1 MSYHNTSNP
10 ATNAQRQT
18 VNAQGQSAPA
28 GFHYMPDGTLMANN
42 DMYGYS
48 EKVIKNFAINTKD
61 IHSDGE
67 TRSFTISGDQGAIF
81 SIEVCD
87 DAATRNYYH
96 FDTKLFS
103 SSKPNLCLEEL
114 NGPYSFSVK
123 FPAATALHTY
133 TIEVTAHSV
142 DNIKTVHTRANE
154 VRFPDNTINH
164 NASTGSNSNILKKI
178 LYQDL
183 VKNLYLSCVAPS
195 KYTASTDQIDG
206 DTLHAPSNRIIID
219 GLVTDRKIVE
229 VGDKVTVTTDIS
241 STVHALVTAIDPDG
255 DNTNELE
262 IGFADG
268 VTDNAAITFTPAFNG
283 MTPHYTDD
291 TTGRA
296 ALTAASGGNLTTS
309 FTITCTALAGR
320 TFSILRAPTINDLCA
335 IIPISFDVTGN
346 SYSSISDED
355 TSGSTL
361 FYRWQIAN
369 IANLS
374 LGMSLDPA
382 RTGTGANTTTPATIS
397 NYRTTKIIKS
407 ITKRKYCTDINDITV
422 DDVFVDGVHDN
433 GNLITAMDRTGRVT
447 ARAGNIIF
455 STQQAAALDDDTS
468 VRIFAYGAQQIR
480 NATGMGITLSNVE
493 VKLTQIS
500 TTASESRTSA
510 SGLTLA
516 SVSNISTA
524 STIRGVGINPSLANP
539 RVTLKTADT
548 GPGDITLDASNTIV
562 SGQTYYFD
570 GASNIATI
578 TGTITVSNMT
588 IGDTTLYFDVERF
601 LSAV

>member
-1 MSYHNTSNP
+1 MAYHNMSN
-10 ATNAQRQT
+10 TQQST

-28 GFHYMPDGTLMANN
+28 GYHYMPDGTLMANN
-42 DMYGYS
+42 DMHGYS
-48 EKVIKNFAINTKD
+48 EKVIKNFAIDTKD
-61 IHSDGE
+61 VHSDGE

-81 SIEVCD
+81 SFEVYDD
-87 DAATRNYYH
+87 DAPRNYYH

-114 NGPYSFSVK
+114 NGSYSFSVK

-154 VRFPDNTINH
+154 VRFADDTINH

-195 KYTASTDQIDG
+195 KYTASTSAIASG
-206 DTLHAPSNRIIID
+206 HGITGTSLELTTGHAANRK
-219 GLVTDRKIVE
+219 RVE
-229 VGDKVTVTTDIS
+229 VGDKATSAGMTS
-241 STVHALVTAIDPDG
+241 GAHFLVTAIDPNG
-255 DNTNELE
+255 DNVDE
-262 IGFADG
+262 IGVNISATVG
-268 VTDNAAITFTPAFNG
+268 GLEAITFTPAFNS

-335 IIPISFDVTGN
+335 IIPISFDVTGS

-382 RTGTGANTTTPATIS
+382 RTGTGLNTTTPATIS

-422 DDVFVDGVHDN
+422 DDVFVDGVHPN

-447 ARAGNIIF
+447 AQAGNIIF
-455 STQQAAALDDDTS
+455 STQQAAALDDETN
-468 VRIFAYGAQQIR
+468 VRVFAYGAEQIR
-480 NATGMGITLSNVE
+480 NATGMGITLSNVNVE
-493 VKLTQIS
+493 LTQVS

-539 RVTLKTADT
+539 RVTLKTANT
-548 GPGDITLDASNTIV
+548 GSGDITLNASNTIV

-578 TGTITVSNMT
+578 TGTITVSNMA
-588 IGDTTLYFDVERF
+588 IADTTLYFDVERF
-601 LSAV
+601 LHAV

>member
-1 MSYHNTSNP
+1 MAYHNMLNMQG
-10 ATNAQRQT
+10 NG

-42 DMYGYS
+42 DMHGYI

-61 IHSDGE
+61 VHSDGE

-81 SIEVCD
+81 SFEVYD
-87 DAATRNYYH
+87 NAAPTNYYN
-96 FDTKLFS
+96 FDTNLFS
-103 SSKPNLCLEEL
+103 TLKHSSCLTGL
-114 NGPYSFSVK
+114 SGSYNFSVK
-123 FPAATALHTY
+123 FPAATTLHAY
-133 TIEVTAHSV
+133 TIEIITHTV
-142 DNIKTVHTRANE
+142 DNIKTVHAKGNT

-178 LYQDL
+178 LYQDV

-195 KYTASTDQIDG
+195 KYTASTDIING
-206 DTLHAPSNRIIID
+206 STTESPSNRIVID
-219 GLVTDRKIVE
+219 GAVTDRKIVE
-229 VGDKVTVTTDIS
+229 VGDKVTVGEEITS
-241 STVHALVTAIDPDG
+241 AVHALVTAIDPDG
-255 DNTNELE
+255 DNAKELE

-268 VTDNAAITFTPAFNG
+268 VTNDEIITFTPAFNG
-283 MTPHYTDD
+283 MTPHYTDA

-296 ALTAASGGNLTTS
+296 ALTAAPGGNLTTS

-335 IIPISFDVTGN
+335 ITAISFDVTGS

-382 RTGTGANTTTPATIS
+382 RTGTGLNTTTPATIS

-422 DDVFVDGVHDN
+422 DDVFVDGVHPN
-433 GNLITAMDRTGRVT
+433 GNLITHMDRTGRVT
-447 ARAGNIIF
+447 AQAGNIIF
-455 STQQAAALDDDTS
+455 SAQQAAALDDDTG

-493 VKLTQIS
+493 VELGQIS
-500 TTASESRTSA
+500 TTASVSRTSA

-539 RVTLKTADT
+539 SVTLKTAAT
-548 GPGDITLDASNTIV
+548 GSGDITLSTSNTIV

-570 GASNIATI
+570 GASNRATI
-578 TGTITVSNMT
+578 TGTITVSNMA

-601 LSAV
+601 LNAV

>member
-1 MSYHNTSNP
+1 MSNT
-10 ATNAQRQT
+10 QR
-18 VNAQGQSAPA
+18 NAQGQSAPA
-28 GFHYMPDGTLMANN
+28 GFHYMPDGTLMANA
-42 DMYGYS
+42 DMRGHG
-48 EKVIKNFAINTKD
+48 EKVIKNFAIDTKD
-61 IHSDGE
+61 VHSDGE

-81 SIEVCD
+81 SFEVYD
-87 DAATRNYYH
+87 DAAPRNYYH

-123 FPAATALHTY
+123 FPTATALHTY
-133 TIEVTAHSV
+133 TIEITAHSV

-154 VRFPDNTINH
+154 VRFPDDTINH

-178 LYQDL
+178 LYQDTI
-183 VKNLYLSCVAPS
+183 KNLYLSCVAPS
-195 KYTASTDQIDG
+195 KYTVSTDTING
-206 DTLHAPSNRIIID
+206 DTKESPSNRIVID

-229 VGDKVTVTTDIS
+229 VGDKVTTGGIDS
-241 STVHALVTAIDPDG
+241 ADHALVTAIDPDG
-255 DNTNELE
+255 NNTNELE

-268 VTDNAAITFTPAFNG
+268 VTDDAAITFTPAFNG
-283 MTPHYTDD
+283 MTPHYTDA

-296 ALTAASGGNLTTS
+296 ALTVASGGNLTTS

-335 IIPISFDVTGN
+335 IIPISFARDGS
-346 SYSSISDED
+346 SYLPISDED
-355 TSGSTL
+355 TSEGAL
-361 FYRWQIAN
+361 FYRWRIAN

-382 RTGTGANTTTPATIS
+382 RTGTGLNTTTPATIS

-422 DDVFVDGVHDN
+422 DDVFVDGAHDN

-447 ARAGNIIF
+447 AQAGNIIF
-455 STQQAAALDDDTS
+455 SAQQAAALDDDTG

-480 NATGMGITLSNVE
+480 NATGMGITLSNVKVE
-493 VKLTQIS
+493 LTQVS
-500 TTASESRTSA
+500 TTASESITSA

-548 GPGDITLDASNTIV
+548 GSGDITLDASNTIV

-578 TGTITVSNMT
+578 TGTITVSNMA
-588 IGDTTLYFDVERF
+588 IEDTALFFDVERF

>member
-1 MSYHNTSNP
+1 MAYHNMLNMQG
-10 ATNAQRQT
+10 NG

-42 DMYGYS
+42 DMHGYI

-61 IHSDGE
+61 VHSDGE

-81 SIEVCD
+81 SFEVYD

-154 VRFPDNTINH
+154 VRFADNTINH

-195 KYTASTDQIDG
+195 KYTASTNQIDNSKEN
-206 DTLHAPSNRIIID
+206 SNRIEID
-219 GLVTDRKIVE
+219 GLATDRKIVE
-229 VGDKVTVTTDIS
+229 VGDKVTVGDEITS
-241 STVHALVTAIDPDG
+241 SVHALVTAIDPDG
-255 DNTNELE
+255 NNTHELE
-262 IGFADG
+262 IGFTDS
-268 VTDNAAITFTPAFNG
+268 VTDDAAITFTPAFNG
-283 MTPHYTDD
+283 MTPHYKDT

-335 IIPISFDVTGN
+335 IIPISFDVASD
-346 SYSSISDED
+346 SYSPISDED

-382 RTGTGANTTTPATIS
+382 RTGTGLNTTTPATIS

-447 ARAGNIIF
+447 AQAGNIIF
-455 STQQAAALDDDTS
+455 SAQQAAALDDDTN
-468 VRIFAYGAQQIR
+468 VRVFAYGAQQIR

-493 VKLTQIS
+493 VELTQIS
-500 TTASESRTSA
+500 TTASVSRTSA

-539 RVTLKTADT
+539 SVTLKTAAT
-548 GPGDITLDASNTIV
+548 GSGDITLDASNTIV

-570 GASNIATI
+570 GASNRATI
-578 TGTITVSNMT
+578 TGTITVSNMA
-588 IGDTTLYFDVERF
+588 IADTTLYFDVERF
-601 LSAV
+601 LHAV

>member
-1 MSYHNTSNP
+1 MAYHNMSN
-10 ATNAQRQT
+10 TQR
-18 VNAQGQSAPA
+18 NAQGQSAPA
-28 GFHYMPDGTLMANN
+28 GFHYMPDGTLMANA
-42 DMYGYS
+42 DMRGHG
-48 EKVIKNFAINTKD
+48 EKVIKNFAIDTKD
-61 IHSDGE
+61 VHSDGE

-81 SIEVCD
+81 SFEVYD
-87 DAATRNYYH
+87 NAATRNYYH

-133 TIEVTAHSV
+133 TIEITAHSV
-142 DNIKTVHTRANE
+142 DNIKTVHTKANE
-154 VRFPDNTINH
+154 VRFADDTINH

-178 LYQDL
+178 LYQDV

-195 KYTASTDQIDG
+195 KYTASTDTINGSTTDV
-206 DTLHAPSNRIIID
+206 PSNRIVID
-219 GLVTDRKIVE
+219 GKATGRKIVE
-229 VGDKVTVTTDIS
+229 VGDKVTTDGIDS
-241 STVHALVTAIDPDG
+241 AVHALVTAIDPDG
-255 DNTNELE
+255 DNAKELE

-268 VTDNAAITFTPAFNG
+268 VTNDETITFTPAFNG
-283 MTPHYTDD
+283 MTPHYTDA

-335 IIPISFDVTGN
+335 IIPISFARDGS
-346 SYSSISDED
+346 SYLPISDED
-355 TSGSTL
+355 TSEGAL

-382 RTGTGANTTTPATIS
+382 RTGTGLNTTTPATIS

-422 DDVFVDGVHDN
+422 DDVFVDGAHDN

-447 ARAGNIIF
+447 AQAGNIIF
-455 STQQAAALDDDTS
+455 SAQQAAALDDATG

-480 NATGMGITLSNVE
+480 NATGMGITLSNVKVE
-493 VKLTQIS
+493 LTQVS
-500 TTASESRTSA
+500 TTASESKTGA

-548 GPGDITLDASNTIV
+548 GSGDITLDASNTIV

-578 TGTITVSNMT
+578 TGTITVSNMA

>member
-1 MSYHNTSNP
+1 MSNT
-10 ATNAQRQT
+10 QR
-18 VNAQGQSAPA
+18 NAQGQSAPA

-42 DMYGYS
+42 DMHGYI
-48 EKVIKNFAINTKD
+48 EKVIKNFAIDTKD
-61 IHSDGE
+61 VHSDGE

-81 SIEVCD
+81 SFEVYD
-87 DAATRNYYH
+87 NAATRNYYH

-133 TIEVTAHSV
+133 TIEITAHSV
-142 DNIKTVHTRANE
+142 DNIKTVHTKANE
-154 VRFPDNTINH
+154 VRFADDTINH

-195 KYTASTDQIDG
+195 KYTASINQIDNSKEN
-206 DTLHAPSNRIIID
+206 SNRIEID
-219 GLVTDRKIVE
+219 GLATDRKIVE
-229 VGDKVTVTTDIS
+229 VGDKVTVGNEITS
-241 STVHALVTAIDPDG
+241 SVHALVTAIDPDG
-255 DNTNELE
+255 NNTHELE
-262 IGFADG
+262 IGFTDS
-268 VTDNAAITFTPAFNG
+268 VTDDAAITFTPAFNG

-335 IIPISFDVTGN
+335 IIPISFARDDS
-346 SYSSISDED
+346 SYLPISDED

-382 RTGTGANTTTPATIS
+382 RTGTGLNTTTPATIS

-422 DDVFVDGVHDN
+422 DDVFVDGIHPN
-433 GNLITAMDRTGRVT
+433 GNLITTMDRTGRVT
-447 ARAGNIIF
+447 AQAGNIIF
-455 STQQAAALDDDTS
+455 SAQQAAALDDDTN
-468 VRIFAYGAQQIR
+468 VRVFAYGAQQIR

-493 VKLTQIS
+493 VELGQIS
-500 TTASESRTSA
+500 TTASVSRTSA

-539 RVTLKTADT
+539 SVTLKTAAT
-548 GPGDITLDASNTIV
+548 GSGDITLDASNTIV

-570 GASNIATI
+570 GASNRATI
-578 TGTITVSNMT
+578 TGTITVSNMA
-588 IGDTTLYFDVERF
+588 IADTALFFDVERF

>member
-1 MSYHNTSNP
+1 MSNT
-10 ATNAQRQT
+10 QR
-18 VNAQGQSAPA
+18 NAQGQSAPA
-28 GFHYMPDGTLMANN
+28 GFHYMPDGTLMANA
-42 DMYGYS
+42 DMRGHG

-61 IHSDGE
+61 VHSNGE

-81 SIEVCD
+81 SFEVYD
-87 DAATRNYYH
+87 DAAPRNYYH

-133 TIEVTAHSV
+133 TIEITAHSV

-178 LYQDL
+178 LYQDV

-195 KYTASTDQIDG
+195 KYTASTSAIASG
-206 DTLHAPSNRIIID
+206 RGTTGTSLELTTGHAANRK
-219 GLVTDRKIVE
+219 RVE
-229 VGDKVTVTTDIS
+229 VGDKATS
-241 STVHALVTAIDPDG
+241 AGMEKEYHFLVTAIDPNGNNVD
-255 DNTNELE
+255 E
-262 IGFADG
+262 IGVNISATVG
-268 VTDNAAITFTPAFNG
+268 GLEAITFTPAFNS

-335 IIPISFDVTGN
+335 ITTISFDVTGS
-346 SYSSISDED
+346 SYLSISDED

-382 RTGTGANTTTPATIS
+382 RTGTGLNTTTPATIS

-422 DDVFVDGVHDN
+422 DDVFVVGVHPN

-447 ARAGNIIF
+447 AQAGNIIF
-455 STQQAAALDDDTS
+455 SAQQAAALDDYTG
-468 VRIFAYGAQQIR
+468 VRIFAYGAEQIR
-480 NATGMGITLSNVE
+480 NATGMGITLSNVNVE
-493 VKLTQIS
+493 LTQVS

-539 RVTLKTADT
+539 RVTLKSAAT
-548 GPGDITLDASNTIV
+548 GSGDITLDASNTIV

-570 GASNIATI
+570 GASNVATI
-578 TGTITVSNMT
+578 TGTITVSNMA
-588 IGDTTLYFDVERF
+588 IADTALFFDVERF

>member
-1 MSYHNTSNP
+1 MLNMQGNG
-10 ATNAQRQT
+10 

-42 DMYGYS
+42 DMHGYS
-48 EKVIKNFAINTKD
+48 EKVIKNFAIDTKD
-61 IHSDGE
+61 VHSDGE

-81 SIEVCD
+81 SFEVYDD
-87 DAATRNYYH
+87 DAPRNYYH

-133 TIEVTAHSV
+133 TIEITAHSV

-178 LYQDL
+178 LYQDTI
-183 VKNLYLSCVAPS
+183 KNLYLSCVAPS
-195 KYTASTDQIDG
+195 KYTASTDIING
-206 DTLHAPSNRIIID
+206 STTEIPSNRIVID
-219 GLVTDRKIVE
+219 GAVTDRKIVE
-229 VGDKVTVTTDIS
+229 VGDKVTTDGIDS
-241 STVHALVTAIDPDG
+241 AVHALVTAIDPDG
-255 DNTNELE
+255 DNAKELE

-268 VTDNAAITFTPAFNG
+268 VTNDETITFTPAFNG
-283 MTPHYTDD
+283 MTPHYTDA

-309 FTITCTALAGR
+309 FAITCTALAGR

-335 IIPISFDVTGN
+335 IIPISFARDGS
-346 SYSSISDED
+346 SYSPISDED
-355 TSGSTL
+355 TDGSAL
-361 FYRWQIAN
+361 FYRWRIAN

-407 ITKRKYCTDINDITV
+407 ITKHKYCTDINDITV
-422 DDVFVDGVHDN
+422 DDVFVGGVHDN

-447 ARAGNIIF
+447 AQAGNIIF
-455 STQQAAALDDDTS
+455 SAQQAAALDEDPG

-480 NATGMGITLSNVE
+480 NATGMGITLSNVKVE
-493 VKLTQIS
+493 LTQVS
-500 TTASESRTSA
+500 TTASESITSA
-510 SGLTLA
+510 SGLTFA
-516 SVSNISTA
+516 DVSNISTA
-524 STIRGVGINPSLANP
+524 STIRGIGMNPSLANP
-539 RVTLKTADT
+539 SVTLKTAAT
-548 GPGDITLDASNTIV
+548 GSGDVTLDASNTIV

>member
-1 MSYHNTSNP
+1 MAYHNMSN
-10 ATNAQRQT
+10 TQR
-18 VNAQGQSAPA
+18 NAQGQSAPA

-42 DMYGYS
+42 DMNGYG

-61 IHSDGE
+61 VHSDGE
-67 TRSFTISGDQGAIF
+67 TRSFTINGDQGAIF
-81 SIEVCD
+81 SFEVYD
-87 DAATRNYYH
+87 DATTRNYYH

-114 NGPYSFSVK
+114 SGPYSFSVK

-133 TIEVTAHSV
+133 TIEITAHSV
-142 DNIKTVHTRANE
+142 DNIKTVHTKANE
-154 VRFPDNTINH
+154 VRFADDTINH

-195 KYTASTDQIDG
+195 KYTVSSDIIDG
-206 DTLHAPSNRIIID
+206 DTIASPSNRIIID
-219 GLVTDRKIVE
+219 SLVTDRKIVE

-268 VTDNAAITFTPAFNG
+268 VTDREVITFTPAFNG
-283 MTPHYTDD
+283 MTPHYTDA

-335 IIPISFDVTGN
+335 IIPISFAVASS

-355 TSGSTL
+355 TSGST

-382 RTGTGANTTTPATIS
+382 RTGTGLNTTTPATIS

-422 DDVFVDGVHDN
+422 DDVFVDGIHPN
-433 GNLITAMDRTGRVT
+433 GNLITTMDRTGRVT
-447 ARAGNIIF
+447 AQAGNIIF
-455 STQQAAALDDDTS
+455 STQQAAALDNETG
-468 VRIFAYGAQQIR
+468 VRIFAYGDQIR
-480 NATGMGITLSNVE
+480 SATGMGITLSNVE

-500 TTASESRTSA
+500 TTASESITSA

-548 GPGDITLDASNTIV
+548 GSGDITLGASNTIV

-578 TGTITVSNMT
+578 TGTITVSNMA

-601 LSAV
+601 LHAV

>member
-1 MSYHNTSNP
+1 MAYHNMSN
-10 ATNAQRQT
+10 TQR
-18 VNAQGQSAPA
+18 NAQGQSAPA
-28 GFHYMPDGTLMANN
+28 GFHYMPDGTLMANA
-42 DMYGYS
+42 DMRGHG
-48 EKVIKNFAINTKD
+48 EKVIKNFAIDTKD
-61 IHSDGE
+61 VHSDGE

-81 SIEVCD
+81 SIEVYD
-87 DAATRNYYH
+87 DAAPHKNYYH

-103 SSKPNLCLEEL
+103 SSNSSGILTLPNPCLEEL

-133 TIEVTAHSV
+133 TIEITAHSV

-154 VRFPDNTINH
+154 VRFADDTINH

-195 KYTASTDQIDG
+195 KYTDSTSAIASGRGTTG
-206 DTLHAPSNRIIID
+206 TSLELTTGHAANRK
-219 GLVTDRKIVE
+219 RVE
-229 VGDKVTVTTDIS
+229 VGDKATSAGMTS
-241 STVHALVTAIDPDG
+241 EAHFLVTAIGPG
-255 DNTNELE
+255 DNVDE
-262 IGFADG
+262 IGVNISAT
-268 VTDNAAITFTPAFNG
+268 VLSEEAITFTPAFNG

-335 IIPISFDVTGN
+335 IIPISFDVASD
-346 SYSSISDED
+346 SYSPISDED
-355 TSGSTL
+355 TSEGAL

-382 RTGTGANTTTPATIS
+382 RTGTGLNTTTPATIS

-447 ARAGNIIF
+447 AQAGNIIF
-455 STQQAAALDDDTS
+455 SAQQAAALDDDTG

-493 VKLTQIS
+493 VELGQIS
-500 TTASESRTSA
+500 TTASVSRTSA

-539 RVTLKTADT
+539 SVTLKTAAT
-548 GPGDITLDASNTIV
+548 GSGDITLDASNTIV

>member
-1 MSYHNTSNP
+1 MSNTQQS
-10 ATNAQRQT
+10 T

-28 GFHYMPDGTLMANN
+28 GYHYMPDGTLMANN
-42 DMYGYS
+42 DMHGYS
-48 EKVIKNFAINTKD
+48 EKVIKNFAIDTKD
-61 IHSDGE
+61 VHSDGE

-81 SIEVCD
+81 SFEVYD
-87 DAATRNYYH
+87 NAATRNYYH

-114 NGPYSFSVK
+114 NGSYSFSVK

-154 VRFPDNTINH
+154 VRFPDDTINH

-195 KYTASTDQIDG
+195 KYTASTSAIASG
-206 DTLHAPSNRIIID
+206 HGITGTSLELTTGHAANRK
-219 GLVTDRKIVE
+219 RVE
-229 VGDKVTVTTDIS
+229 VGDKATSAGMTS
-241 STVHALVTAIDPDG
+241 GAHFLVTAIDPNG
-255 DNTNELE
+255 DNVDE
-262 IGFADG
+262 IGVNISATVG
-268 VTDNAAITFTPAFNG
+268 GLEAITFTPAFNS

-335 IIPISFDVTGN
+335 IIPISFDVTGS

-374 LGMSLDPA
+374 LWMSLDPA
-382 RTGTGANTTTPATIS
+382 RTGTGLNTTTPATIS

-422 DDVFVDGVHDN
+422 DDVFVDGVHPN

-447 ARAGNIIF
+447 AQAGNIIF
-455 STQQAAALDDDTS
+455 STQQAAALDDETN
-468 VRIFAYGAQQIR
+468 VRVFAYGAEQIR
-480 NATGMGITLSNVE
+480 NATGMGITLSNVNVE
-493 VKLTQIS
+493 LTQVS

-539 RVTLKTADT
+539 RVTLKTANT
-548 GPGDITLDASNTIV
+548 GSGDITLNASNTIV

-578 TGTITVSNMT
+578 TGTITVSNMA
-588 IGDTTLYFDVERF
+588 IADTTLYFDVERF
-601 LSAV
+601 LHAV

>member
-1 MSYHNTSNP
+1 MPYHPHKNYSFIKTFNGV
-10 ATNAQRQT
+10 T
-18 VNAQGQSAPA
+18 APA
-28 GFHYMPDGTLMANN
+28 GFHYMSDGTLMSDA
-42 DMYGYS
+42 DHITIHGYI
-48 EKVIKNFAINTKD
+48 EKVIKNFAIDTRD
-61 IHSDGE
+61 IHSSGE
-67 TRSFTISGDQGAIF
+67 TRSFSINGDDGAIF
-81 SIEVCD
+81 SIEIYD
-87 DAATRNYYH
+87 NAATTNYYD
-96 FDTKLFS
+96 FDTNLFS
-103 SSKPNLCLEEL
+103 TSKDSSCLTGL
-114 NGPYSFSVK
+114 SGLYNFSVK
-123 FPAATALHTY
+123 FPAATTLHTY
-133 TIEVTAHSV
+133 TIEITTHTV
-142 DNIKTVHTRANE
+142 DNIKTVHAKGNT

-178 LYQDL
+178 LYQDV

-195 KYTASTDQIDG
+195 KYTASTDIING
-206 DTLHAPSNRIIID
+206 DTDVSNRIIID
-219 GLVTDRKIVE
+219 SLVTDRKIVE
-229 VGDKVTVTTDIS
+229 VGDKVTVSDEIT

-255 DNTNELE
+255 DNNNELE
-262 IGFADG
+262 IGFADS
-268 VTDNAAITFTPAFNG
+268 VTNNADITFTPAFNG
-283 MTPHYTDD
+283 MKPHYTDA

-309 FTITCTALAGR
+309 FTITCLALAGR

-335 IIPISFDVTGN
+335 IIPITFG
-346 SYSSISDED
+346 
-355 TSGSTL
+355 SGSAIVGENTDSSSL
-361 FYRWQIAN
+361 FYRWPVTN

-382 RTGTGANTTTPATIS
+382 RTGTGLNTTTPATIS
-397 NYRTTKIIKS
+397 NYRTTKTLKS
-407 ITKRKYCTDINDITV
+407 ISKGKYCTNVINTTV
-422 DDVFVDGVHDN
+422 DDVFVGGLDPS
-433 GNLITAMDRTGRVT
+433 NLGAITTMDRNGRVT
-447 ARAGNIIF
+447 AQAGNIIF
-455 STQQAAALDDDTS
+455 STQQATALASDAH
-468 VRIFAYGAQQIR
+468 VRMFAYGAQQIR
-480 NATGMGITLSNVE
+480 NATGMGITLSDVNVE
-493 VKLTQIS
+493 LTQIS

-539 RVTLKTADT
+539 SVTLKTAAT
-548 GPGDITLDASNTIV
+548 GSGDITLDASNKIV

>member
-1 MSYHNTSNP
+1 MSYHNMSN
-10 ATNAQRQT
+10 TQQST

-28 GFHYMPDGTLMANN
+28 GYHYMPDGTLMANN
-42 DMYGYS
+42 DMHGYS
-48 EKVIKNFAINTKD
+48 EKVIKNFAIDTKD
-61 IHSDGE
+61 VHSDGE

-81 SIEVCD
+81 SFEVYD
-87 DAATRNYYH
+87 NAATRNYYH

-114 NGPYSFSVK
+114 NGSYSFSVK

-154 VRFPDNTINH
+154 VRFPDDTINH

-195 KYTASTDQIDG
+195 KYTASTSAIASG
-206 DTLHAPSNRIIID
+206 HGITGTSLELTTGHAANRK
-219 GLVTDRKIVE
+219 RVE
-229 VGDKVTVTTDIS
+229 VGDKATSAGMTS
-241 STVHALVTAIDPDG
+241 GAHFLVTAIDPNG
-255 DNTNELE
+255 DNVDE
-262 IGFADG
+262 IGVNISATVG
-268 VTDNAAITFTPAFNG
+268 GLEAITFTPAFNS

-335 IIPISFDVTGN
+335 IIPISFDVTGS

-382 RTGTGANTTTPATIS
+382 RTGTGLNTTTPATIS

-422 DDVFVDGVHDN
+422 DDVFVDGVHPN

-447 ARAGNIIF
+447 AQAGNIIF
-455 STQQAAALDDDTS
+455 STQQAAALDDETN
-468 VRIFAYGAQQIR
+468 VRVFAYGAEQIR
-480 NATGMGITLSNVE
+480 NATGMGITLSNVNVE
-493 VKLTQIS
+493 LTQVS

-539 RVTLKTADT
+539 RVTLKTANT
-548 GPGDITLDASNTIV
+548 GSGDITLNASNTIV

-578 TGTITVSNMT
+578 TGTITVSNMA
-588 IGDTTLYFDVERF
+588 IADTTLYFDVERF
-601 LSAV
+601 LHAV

>member
-1 MSYHNTSNP
+1 MAYHNMSN
-10 ATNAQRQT
+10 TQR
-18 VNAQGQSAPA
+18 NAQGQSAPA
-28 GFHYMPDGTLMANN
+28 GFHYMPDGTLMANA
-42 DMYGYS
+42 DMRGHG

-61 IHSDGE
+61 VHSDGE
-67 TRSFTISGDQGAIF
+67 TRIFTISGDQGAIF
-81 SIEVCD
+81 SFEVYD

-123 FPAATALHTY
+123 FPAATALHAY
-133 TIEVTAHSV
+133 TIEITAHSV

-178 LYQDL
+178 LYQDV

-195 KYTASTDQIDG
+195 KYTASTSAIASG
-206 DTLHAPSNRIIID
+206 RGTTGTSLELTTGHAANR
-219 GLVTDRKIVE
+219 KKVE
-229 VGDKVTVTTDIS
+229 VGDKATS
-241 STVHALVTAIDPDG
+241 AGMEKEYHFLVTAIDPNGNNVD
-255 DNTNELE
+255 E
-262 IGFADG
+262 IGVNISAT
-268 VTDNAAITFTPAFNG
+268 VLSEEAITFTPAFNG
-283 MTPHYTDD
+283 MTPHYKDT

-335 IIPISFDVTGN
+335 ITTISFDVTGS

-382 RTGTGANTTTPATIS
+382 RTETGLNTPATIS

-447 ARAGNIIF
+447 AQAGNIIF
-455 STQQAAALDDDTS
+455 SAQQAAALDDDTG
-468 VRIFAYGAQQIR
+468 VRIFAYGAEQIR
-480 NATGMGITLSNVE
+480 NATGMGITLSNVKVE
-493 VKLTQIS
+493 LTQVS
-500 TTASESRTSA
+500 TTASESITSA
-510 SGLTLA
+510 SGLTFA
-516 SVSNISTA
+516 DVSNISTA

-539 RVTLKTADT
+539 RVTLKSAAT
-548 GPGDITLDASNTIV
+548 GSGDITLDASNTIV

-570 GASNIATI
+570 GASNVATI
-578 TGTITVSNMT
+578 TGTITVSNMA
-588 IGDTTLYFDVERF
+588 IADTALYFDVERF

>member
-1 MSYHNTSNP
+1 MSYHNMLNMQG
-10 ATNAQRQT
+10 NG

-28 GFHYMPDGTLMANN
+28 GFHYMPDGTLMANA
-42 DMYGYS
+42 DMRGHG

-61 IHSDGE
+61 VHSDGE
-67 TRSFTISGDQGAIF
+67 TRIFTISGDQGAIF
-81 SIEVCD
+81 SFEVYD

-123 FPAATALHTY
+123 FPAATTLHAY
-133 TIEVTAHSV
+133 TIEIITHTV
-142 DNIKTVHTRANE
+142 DNIKTVHTKANE
-154 VRFPDNTINH
+154 VRFADDTINH

-195 KYTASTDQIDG
+195 KYTASTNQIDNSKEN
-206 DTLHAPSNRIIID
+206 SNRIEID
-219 GLVTDRKIVE
+219 GLATDRKIVE
-229 VGDKVTVTTDIS
+229 VGDKVTVGEEIT

-255 DNTNELE
+255 NNTHELE
-262 IGFADG
+262 IGFTDS
-268 VTDNAAITFTPAFNG
+268 VTDEEVITFTPAFNG
-283 MTPHYTDD
+283 MTPHYTDA
-291 TTGRA
+291 TTGRV
-296 ALTAASGGNLTTS
+296 ALTAAPGGNLTTS

-335 IIPISFDVTGN
+335 IIPISFDVASE

-382 RTGTGANTTTPATIS
+382 RTGTGLNTTTPATIS

-407 ITKRKYCTDINDITV
+407 ITKHKYCTDINDITV
-422 DDVFVDGVHDN
+422 DDVFVDGIHPN

-447 ARAGNIIF
+447 AQAGNIIF
-455 STQQAAALDDDTS
+455 SAQQAEALDDDTG

-480 NATGMGITLSNVE
+480 NATGMGITLSNVKVE
-493 VKLTQIS
+493 LTQVS
-500 TTASESRTSA
+500 TTASESITSA
-510 SGLTLA
+510 SGLTFA
-516 SVSNISTA
+516 DVSNISTA

-539 RVTLKTADT
+539 SVTLKTAAT
-548 GPGDITLDASNTIV
+548 GSGDITLDASNTIV

-578 TGTITVSNMT
+578 TGTITVSNMA
-588 IGDTTLYFDVERF
+588 IADNTTLYFDVERF
-601 LSAV
+601 LHAV

>member
-1 MSYHNTSNP
+1 MAYHNMSN
-10 ATNAQRQT
+10 TQQST

-28 GFHYMPDGTLMANN
+28 GYHYMPDGTLMANN
-42 DMYGYS
+42 DMHGYS
-48 EKVIKNFAINTKD
+48 EKVIKNFAIDTKD
-61 IHSDGE
+61 VHSDGE

-81 SIEVCD
+81 SFEVYD

-114 NGPYSFSVK
+114 NGSYSFSVK

-154 VRFPDNTINH
+154 VRFPDDTINH

-195 KYTASTDQIDG
+195 KYTASTSAIASG
-206 DTLHAPSNRIIID
+206 HGITGTSLELTTGHAANRK
-219 GLVTDRKIVE
+219 RVE
-229 VGDKVTVTTDIS
+229 VGDKATSAGMTS
-241 STVHALVTAIDPDG
+241 GAHFLVTAIDPNG
-255 DNTNELE
+255 DNVDE
-262 IGFADG
+262 IGVNISATVG
-268 VTDNAAITFTPAFNG
+268 GLEAITFTPAFNS

-335 IIPISFDVTGN
+335 IIPISFDVTGS

-382 RTGTGANTTTPATIS
+382 RTGTGLNTTTPATIS

-422 DDVFVDGVHDN
+422 DDVFVDGVHPN

-447 ARAGNIIF
+447 AQAGNIIF
-455 STQQAAALDDDTS
+455 STQQAAALDDETN
-468 VRIFAYGAQQIR
+468 VRVFAYGAEQIR
-480 NATGMGITLSNVE
+480 NATGMGITLSNVNVE
-493 VKLTQIS
+493 LTQVS

-539 RVTLKTADT
+539 RVTLKTANT
-548 GPGDITLDASNTIV
+548 GSGDITLNASNTIV

-578 TGTITVSNMT
+578 TGTITVSNMA
-588 IGDTTLYFDVERF
+588 IADTTLYFDVERF
-601 LSAV
+601 LHAV

>member
-1 MSYHNTSNP
+1 MAYHNMLNMRG
-10 ATNAQRQT
+10 NG

-42 DMYGYS
+42 DMHGYI
-48 EKVIKNFAINTKD
+48 EKVIKNFAIDTKD
-61 IHSDGE
+61 VHSDGE

-81 SIEVCD
+81 SFEVYD

-96 FDTKLFS
+96 FHTKLFS

-133 TIEVTAHSV
+133 TIEITAHSV
-142 DNIKTVHTRANE
+142 DNIKTVHTKANE

-195 KYTASTDQIDG
+195 KYTVSTDTIHG
-206 DTLHAPSNRIIID
+206 DTSDSNRIIIH
-219 GLVTDRKIVE
+219 GLVADRKIVE
-229 VGDKVTVTTDIS
+229 VGDKVTTEGIG

-255 DNTNELE
+255 NNTHELE
-262 IGFADG
+262 IGFTDS
-268 VTDNAAITFTPAFNG
+268 VTGEEVITFTPAFNG
-283 MTPHYTDD
+283 MTPHYKDT

-335 IIPISFDVTGN
+335 ITTINFARDGS
-346 SYSSISDED
+346 SYSPISDED

-382 RTGTGANTTTPATIS
+382 RTGTGLNTTTPATIS

-422 DDVFVDGVHDN
+422 DDVFVDGVHPN
-433 GNLITAMDRTGRVT
+433 GNLITHMDRTGRVT
-447 ARAGNIIF
+447 AQAGNIIF
-455 STQQAAALDDDTS
+455 SAQQAAALDDDTG

-493 VKLTQIS
+493 VELTQIS
-500 TTASESRTSA
+500 TTASVSRTSA

-539 RVTLKTADT
+539 SVTLKTAAT
-548 GPGDITLDASNTIV
+548 GSGDITLSTSNTIV

-570 GASNIATI
+570 GASNRATI
-578 TGTITVSNMT
+578 TGTITVSNMA

-601 LSAV
+601 LHAV

>member
-1 MSYHNTSNP
+1 MAYHNMSN
-10 ATNAQRQT
+10 TQQ
-18 VNAQGQSAPA
+18 NAQGQSAPA

-42 DMYGYS
+42 DMNGYS
-48 EKVIKNFAINTKD
+48 EKVIKNFAIDTKD
-61 IHSDGE
+61 VHSDGE

-81 SIEVCD
+81 SFEVYDD
-87 DAATRNYYH
+87 DAPRNYYH

-123 FPAATALHTY
+123 FPVATALHTY
-133 TIEVTAHSV
+133 TIEITAHSV

-154 VRFPDNTINH
+154 VRFPDDTINH

-178 LYQDL
+178 LYQDTI
-183 VKNLYLSCVAPS
+183 KNLYLSCVAPS
-195 KYTASTDQIDG
+195 KYTVSTSAIASGHGITG
-206 DTLHAPSNRIIID
+206 TSLELTTGHAANRK
-219 GLVTDRKIVE
+219 RVE
-229 VGDKVTVTTDIS
+229 VGDKATSAGMTS
-241 STVHALVTAIDPDG
+241 EAHFLVTAIDPNG
-255 DNTNELE
+255 DNVDE
-262 IGFADG
+262 IGVNISAAVG
-268 VTDNAAITFTPAFNG
+268 SLEAITFTPAFNG

-296 ALTAASGGNLTTS
+296 ALTAAPGGNLTTS

-335 IIPISFDVTGN
+335 IIPISFDVTGS

-382 RTGTGANTTTPATIS
+382 RTGTGLNTTTPATIS

-422 DDVFVDGVHDN
+422 DDVFVDGIHPN
-433 GNLITAMDRTGRVT
+433 GNLITAMDRAGRVT
-447 ARAGNIIF
+447 AQAGNIIF
-455 STQQAAALDDDTS
+455 STQQAAALDDDTN
-468 VRIFAYGAQQIR
+468 VRVFAYGAEQIR
-480 NATGMGITLSNVE
+480 SATGMDITLSNVNVE
-493 VKLTQIS
+493 LTQIS

-548 GPGDITLDASNTIV
+548 GSGDITLNASNTIV

-578 TGTITVSNMT
+578 TGTITVSNMA
-588 IGDTTLYFDVERF
+588 IADNTTLYFDVERF
-601 LSAV
+601 LHAV

>member
-1 MSYHNTSNP
+1 MSNT
-10 ATNAQRQT
+10 QR
-18 VNAQGQSAPA
+18 NAQGQSAPA
-28 GFHYMPDGTLMANN
+28 GFHYMPDGTLMANA
-42 DMYGYS
+42 DMRGHG

-61 IHSDGE
+61 VHSDGE
-67 TRSFTISGDQGAIF
+67 TRIFTISGDQGAIF
-81 SIEVCD
+81 SFEVYD

-123 FPAATALHTY
+123 FPAATALHAY
-133 TIEVTAHSV
+133 TIEITAHSV

-178 LYQDL
+178 LYQDV

-195 KYTASTDQIDG
+195 KYTASTSAIASG
-206 DTLHAPSNRIIID
+206 RGTTGTSLELTTGHAANRK
-219 GLVTDRKIVE
+219 RVE
-229 VGDKVTVTTDIS
+229 VGDKATS
-241 STVHALVTAIDPDG
+241 AGMEKEYHFLVTAIDPNGNNVD
-255 DNTNELE
+255 E
-262 IGFADG
+262 IGVNISAT
-268 VTDNAAITFTPAFNG
+268 VLSEEAITFTPAFNG
-283 MTPHYTDD
+283 MTPHYKDT

-335 IIPISFDVTGN
+335 ITTISFDVTGS

-382 RTGTGANTTTPATIS
+382 RTGTGLNTTTPATIS

-447 ARAGNIIF
+447 AQAGNIIF
-455 STQQAAALDDDTS
+455 SAQQAAALDDDTG
-468 VRIFAYGAQQIR
+468 VRIFAYGAEQIR
-480 NATGMGITLSNVE
+480 NATGMGITLSNVKVE
-493 VKLTQIS
+493 LTQVS
-500 TTASESRTSA
+500 TTASESITSA
-510 SGLTLA
+510 SGLTFA
-516 SVSNISTA
+516 DVSNISTA

-539 RVTLKTADT
+539 RVTLKSAAT
-548 GPGDITLDASNTIV
+548 GSGDITLDASNTIV

-570 GASNIATI
+570 GASNVATI
-578 TGTITVSNMT
+578 TGTITVSNMA
-588 IGDTTLYFDVERF
+588 IADTALFFDVERF

>member
-1 MSYHNTSNP
+1 MAYHNMSN
-10 ATNAQRQT
+10 TQR
-18 VNAQGQSAPA
+18 NAQGQSAPA

-42 DMYGYS
+42 DMHGYS
-48 EKVIKNFAINTKD
+48 EKVIKNFAIDTKD
-61 IHSDGE
+61 VHSDGE

-81 SIEVCD
+81 SFEVYD

-133 TIEVTAHSV
+133 TIEITAHSV

-178 LYQDL
+178 LYQDV

-195 KYTASTDQIDG
+195 KYTVSTDTIYGSTTESPSNIIVIDG
-206 DTLHAPSNRIIID
+206 AVN
-219 GLVTDRKIVE
+219 DRKIVE
-229 VGDKVTVTTDIS
+229 VGDKVTTDGIDS
-241 STVHALVTAIDPDG
+241 AVHALVTAIDTSG
-255 DNTNELE
+255 GKTHELE

-268 VTDNAAITFTPAFNG
+268 VTNDRTITFTPAFNG
-283 MTPHYTDD
+283 MTPHYTDA

-309 FTITCTALAGR
+309 FAITCTALAGR

-335 IIPISFDVTGN
+335 IIPISFARDGS
-346 SYSSISDED
+346 SYSPISDED
-355 TSGSTL
+355 TDGSAL
-361 FYRWQIAN
+361 FYRWRIAN

-382 RTGTGANTTTPATIS
+382 RTGTGANTTIPATIS

-407 ITKRKYCTDINDITV
+407 ITKHKYCTDINDITV
-422 DDVFVDGVHDN
+422 DDVFVDGIHPN
-433 GNLITAMDRTGRVT
+433 GNLIAAMDRTGRVT
-447 ARAGNIIF
+447 AQAGNIIF
-455 STQQAAALDDDTS
+455 SAQQAAALDDDTG

-480 NATGMGITLSNVE
+480 NATGMGITLSNVKVE
-493 VKLTQIS
+493 LTQVS
-500 TTASESRTSA
+500 TTASESITSA
-510 SGLTLA
+510 SGLTFA
-516 SVSNISTA
+516 DVSNISTA

-539 RVTLKTADT
+539 SVTLKTAAT
-548 GPGDITLDASNTIV
+548 GSGDITLNASNTIV

-578 TGTITVSNMT
+578 TGTITVSNMA
-588 IGDTTLYFDVERF
+588 IADTTLYFDVERF
-601 LSAV
+601 LHAV

>member
-1 MSYHNTSNP
+1 MAYHNMSN
-10 ATNAQRQT
+10 TQQST

-28 GFHYMPDGTLMANN
+28 GYHYMPDGTLMANN
-42 DMYGYS
+42 DMHGYS
-48 EKVIKNFAINTKD
+48 EKVIKNFAIDTKD
-61 IHSDGE
+61 VHSDGE

-81 SIEVCD
+81 SFEVYD
-87 DAATRNYYH
+87 NAATRNYYH

-114 NGPYSFSVK
+114 NGSYSFSVK

-154 VRFPDNTINH
+154 VRFPDDTINH

-195 KYTASTDQIDG
+195 KYTASTSAIASG
-206 DTLHAPSNRIIID
+206 HGITGTSLELTTGHAANRK
-219 GLVTDRKIVE
+219 RVE
-229 VGDKVTVTTDIS
+229 VGDKATSAGMTS
-241 STVHALVTAIDPDG
+241 GAHFLVTAIDPNG
-255 DNTNELE
+255 DNVDE
-262 IGFADG
+262 IGVNISATVG
-268 VTDNAAITFTPAFNG
+268 GLEAITFTPAFNS

-335 IIPISFDVTGN
+335 IIPISFDVTGS

-382 RTGTGANTTTPATIS
+382 RTGTGLNTTTPATIS

-422 DDVFVDGVHDN
+422 DDVFVDGVHPN

-447 ARAGNIIF
+447 AQAGNIIF
-455 STQQAAALDDDTS
+455 STQQAAALDDETN
-468 VRIFAYGAQQIR
+468 VRVFAYGAEQIR
-480 NATGMGITLSNVE
+480 NATGMGITLSNVNVE
-493 VKLTQIS
+493 LTQVS

-539 RVTLKTADT
+539 RVTLKTANT
-548 GPGDITLDASNTIV
+548 GSGDITLNASNTIV

-578 TGTITVSNMT
+578 TGTITVSNMA
-588 IGDTTLYFDVERF
+588 IADTTLYFDVERF
-601 LSAV
+601 LHAV